1 MVFFRSIFCPGV
13 RSPFPVTRLMLFYL
27 RDFGTAI
34 INDLGSELAMKEY
47 REALSLGIKN
57 KNVKNDEA
65 WEFYLL
71 YDAGNVNY
79 I

>member
-1 MVFFRSIFCPGV
+1 MLCRSIFCPGV
-13 RSPFPVTRLMLFYL
+13 RSPFPFTRLMLFYL
-27 RDFGTAI
+27 RDFGTEI
-34 INDLGSELAMKEY
+34 INHPSSELAMKEY

-65 WEFYLL
+65 WEFHLI